1 MPSIR
6 DKEEIQS
13 PAFKE
18 EQSVRAEGQETRN
31 YAPASIQNRA
41 LGQGEMKARRPV
53 SFPGL
58 LEQITQAYIVA

>member
-41 LGQGEMKARRPV
+41 LGRGEMKARYPV